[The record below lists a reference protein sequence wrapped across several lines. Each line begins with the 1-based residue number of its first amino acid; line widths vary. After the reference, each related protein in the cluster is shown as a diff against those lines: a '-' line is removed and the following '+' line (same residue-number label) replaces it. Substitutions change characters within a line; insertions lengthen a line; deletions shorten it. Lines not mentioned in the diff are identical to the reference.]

1 MTPLE
6 PLLQRLGVPLSAQQ
20 CAQLLQH
27 LSLLR
32 AQHFSGLHLVSSSD
46 LPRLLLRHTLDSL
59 TALPLLPSLPDLRLL
74 DLGSGG
80 GFPGVPIQV
89 ARPDL
94 NVDLLESSRPRALFL
109 RTLPRMLHLP
119 RLHVI
124 HARAE
129 HLPDLRPPYD
139 LVLARAFAPLSRLL
153 PLVTPLLRPAGLLI
167 AYKGPAFRAE
177 LSSVPEPPLTLL
189 RTRATAL
196 SSFPPTTLLVFQMPS
211 TPVHPLP
218 PSPDHTQTSSTSSV
232 PRPP

>member
-1 MTPLE
+1 MTPFE
-6 PLLQRLGVPLSAQQ
+6 PLLQRMRVPLSAQQ

-32 AQHFSGLHLVSSSD
+32 AQHFSGLHLVSSAD

-129 HLPDLRPPYD
+129 NLPHLRAPYD
-139 LVLARAFAPLSRLL
+139 VVLARAFAPLYRLL
-153 PLVTPLLRPAGLLI
+153 PLVTPLLHPAGLLI
-167 AYKGPAFRAE
+167 AYKGPAFRTE
-177 LSSVPEPPLTLL
+177 LSSVPEPPLALR
-189 RTRATAL
+189 RTR
-196 SSFPPTTLLVFQMPS
+196 SVSFSLLPPTTLLVFQKPITS
-211 TPVHPLP
+211 GLPLLP
-218 PSPDHTQTSSTSSV
+218 
-232 PRPP
+232 